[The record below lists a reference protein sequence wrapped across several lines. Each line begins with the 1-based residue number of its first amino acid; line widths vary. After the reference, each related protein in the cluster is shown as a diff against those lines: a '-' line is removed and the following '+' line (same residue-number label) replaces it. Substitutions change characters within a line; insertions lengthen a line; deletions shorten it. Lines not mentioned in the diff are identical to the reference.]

1 MFTFAFRRFRAAEW
15 RGWLPPSAMFLA
27 MFAALLAL
35 GGDRGYFYRP
45 GGSHDFVTAQTLAVA
60 DNLSFRHN
68 LKLARR
74 VESDENG
81 GLRYVLYNN
90 FPFGGPAV
98 VKLATMP
105 FGDDLSARLMAA
117 RVLMLLMFCGAA
129 LFSYL
134 AIARIAGNRLV
145 AFAAAALGFSGFYA
159 LYYSDGVFNEGVM
172 DMFGAAL
179 AFHGMA
185 VFVQEGRFRQLLL
198 KTCAALLIGWHVYAL
213 LLPFIAFGFGGE
225 ALALLRTAL
234 SGGERRAAALRSA
247 ATAALRSRYVALAA
261 VSIAFGASLLA
272 LNLANEYS
280 DETGEL
286 PTLGSITRIL
296 WITET
301 PAAYGG
307 GWDDMLRRQLYRVGA
322 ASVPYALIRA
332 AGWELPMSEP
342 TWDLAVAPIVLG
354 AAATAAA
361 LGALAF
367 VRRKRRALAATA
379 VLFGFCWSLPFH
391 DTTFHGG
398 HAFEGLW
405 YAALA
410 MALFALVLLGARRLL
425 GERFGAAVLI
435 AAAALA
441 APVFALSVFLAGQR
455 DRDPDEARLNKAMMA
470 DFQVIREM
478 TRGKNVG
485 YIRHRAEG
493 RFFYSHLSGGERLIN
508 PSLICAREDAD
519 YEVSFFRDDSLDSLT
534 PENRVAFLHRGEP
547 LEICRAKRR
556 RLEASEPA
564 ARAKFDI
571 YIQDNV
577 ISYLKTPCAR
587 SDTEATFFARMHAVD
602 ADDLPP
608 EHRQDGFL
616 PIDNAPFWYRG
627 RAFDDACLMTLNLPD
642 YPIAA
647 VRTGQWRG
655 ARGGERIWET
665 LVAPPLT
672 AEALALYEDAYRAVA
687 AGEPSARAGFDL
699 YLNGGALAYLKEPCA
714 ESDARGRFFLSVH
727 PIDVADLPADRRE
740 LGHASL
746 NFDFAPPTG
755 AVFNGKCMAKVKLPE
770 YGIERIE
777 TGQWMPDSGERLW
790 DAVIALGD

>member
-1 MFTFAFRRFRAAEW
+1 MFTSAFRRFRAAEW

-45 GGSHDFVTAQTLAVA
+45 GGSHDFISARSLALA
-60 DNLSFRHN
+60 ENLSLRHN

-74 VESDENG
+74 IESDEGG
-81 GLRYVLYNN
+81 GLRYDLYSRFPVGGHVLLK
-90 FPFGGPAV
+90 A
-98 VKLATMP
+98 ATAP
-105 FGDDLSARLMAA
+105 FGDDLAAKLLAA

-129 LFSYL
+129 LLSYL
-134 AIARIAGNRLV
+134 AIARIADSRLV
-145 AFAAAALGFSGFYA
+145 AFAATALGFSGFYV
-159 LYYSDGVFNEGVM
+159 LWYSDGVFTEGVM
-172 DMFGAAL
+172 DMFGVAL

-234 SGGERRAAALRSA
+234 SPVGGRRTSAALA
-247 ATAALRSRYVALAA
+247 LLRSRYVVLAA

-272 LNLANEYS
+272 LNVLNEYS
-280 DETGEL
+280 VSAGGGA
-286 PTLGSITRIL
+286 PTLGAITRISG
-296 WITET
+296 IADTT
-301 PAAYGG
+301 AAYGV

-322 ASVPYALIRA
+322 SSVPYALIRA

-342 TWDLAVAPIVLG
+342 TWDLAVAPTVLG
-354 AAATAAA
+354 IAATAAA

-367 VRRKRRALAATA
+367 VRRKYRALTATA

-391 DTTFHGG
+391 YTSFHGAHG
-398 HAFEGLW
+398 FEGLW

-410 MALFALVLLGARRLL
+410 LALFAMILLGARRLL
-425 GERFGAAVLI
+425 GERLGSAALI

-455 DRDPDEARLNKAMMA
+455 DRDPDEARLGKAMLA
-470 DFQVIREM
+470 DFQIIREM
-478 TRGKNVG
+478 TAGKNVG
-485 YIRHRAEG
+485 FTKHRAEG
-493 RFFYSHLSGGERLIN
+493 RFVYWHLAGGERIIN

-534 PENRVAFLHRGEP
+534 PENRVAFLYRGEP

-564 ARAKFDI
+564 ARAPFDI

-577 ISYLKTPCAR
+577 ISYLKAPCAR
-587 SDTEATFFARMHAVD
+587 SDVQATFFARMHAVD

-616 PIDNAPFWYRG
+616 PIDNAPFWHRG
-627 RAFDDACLMTLNLPD
+627 RAFDGACLMTLNLPD
-642 YPIAA
+642 YPISA
-647 VRTGQWRG
+647 VRAGQWRG

-665 LVAPPLT
+665 LAVPPLT

-687 AGEPSARAGFDL
+687 AGEPSARSGFDL
-699 YLNGGALAYLKEPCA
+699 YLNGDALAYLKEPCA

-755 AVFNGKCMAKVKLPE
+755 AVFNGKCMATVELPE